1 MPAKSVKQRRFMG
14 MVRAVQKGEMEAPS
28 PEIASAAKDM
38 GAEAVKKYAKTKE
51 KNLPMKKEEVEIE
64 EGMSLKDFKAN
75 RRKNKRREAS
85 ADAKKRGHVGKEWY
99 NSGRTYSPDEAKS
112 GRAKM
117 DDAERSTRHRSSVD
131 PDAEDD
137 NYSADKTKNP
147 KKLRKQKAMGESLSF
162 SQFVESEVEH
172 LEEMPYQVYGS
183 TDGKKEKK
191 IGKPVKSKKYADA
204 RAAELADTHKATGG
218 KYRSEYT
225 EETIVERGDYWHP
238 DPEKD
243 RKLGGPGANQRA
255 REDRAAASKPKED
268 PKKLRKGESY
278 MDYAKRQRGLKE
290 EAPTMNT
297 GSTAGA
303 AGFSSDA
310 DENGPTAG
318 MDQPLGGT
326 TRLRGKGASPK
337 KRKFKCRKSADGV
350 NQVCGG

>member
-28 PEIASAAKDM
+28 PEIAAAAKDM
-38 GAEAVKKYAKTKE
+38 GAEAVKKFAKTKE
-51 KNLPMKKEEVEIE
+51 KNLPMKKEEVE
-64 EGMSLKDFKAN
+64 
-75 RRKNKRREAS
+75 
-85 ADAKKRGHVGKEWY
+85 
-99 NSGRTYSPDEAKS
+99 
-112 GRAKM
+112 
-117 DDAERSTRHRSSVD
+117 
-131 PDAEDD
+131 
-137 NYSADKTKNP
+137 
-147 KKLRKQKAMGESLSF
+147 
-162 SQFVESEVEH
+162 H

-183 TDGKKEKK
+183 PDGKKEKK

-268 PKKLRKGESY
+268 PKKLRPGESY
-278 MDYAKRQRGLKE
+278 MDYAKRQKGGTAAPKKKEGLRDKLKRKLGLKE

-297 GSTAGA
+297 GSTTGA